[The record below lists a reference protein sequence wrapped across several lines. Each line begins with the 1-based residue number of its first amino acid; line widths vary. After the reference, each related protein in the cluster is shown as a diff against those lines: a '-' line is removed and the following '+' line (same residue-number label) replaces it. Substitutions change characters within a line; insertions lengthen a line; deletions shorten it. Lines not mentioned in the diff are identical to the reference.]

1 VRIDVWDTGVGID
14 NENQTRVFDEFY
26 RVEQHAEHQRDDGQ
40 RRGLGLGLATV
51 QRLADLLDLHV
62 VLKSRP
68 HRGTL
73 FSFLLP
79 LTEPTLLGFDQQE
92 ETPVLDVSGMR
103 VLVIDDEPAIL
114 SGIRY
119 LLKSW
124 GCDVVT
130 AEDRSQA
137 LEAVHEW
144 PMPPDI
150 VISDLRLRDG
160 ESGLDVLAALDH
172 HFKGKI
178 ERPFARLLITGETRS
193 DRLREIM
200 AAKIPVLYKPVS
212 PEQLREA
219 MMTIWTASRALA

>member
-1 VRIDVWDTGVGID
+1 M
-14 NENQTRVFDEFY
+14 
-26 RVEQHAEHQRDDGQ
+26 
-40 RRGLGLGLATV
+40 
-51 QRLADLLDLHV
+51 
-62 VLKSRP
+62 
-68 HRGTL
+68 
-73 FSFLLP
+73 
-79 LTEPTLLGFDQQE
+79 
-92 ETPVLDVSGMR
+92 DVSGMR

-137 LEAVHEW
+137 LEAVSEW
-144 PMPPDI
+144 SMPPDI

-172 HFKGKI
+172 HFRDKVD
-178 ERPFARLLITGETRS
+178 RPFPRLLITGETRS

-219 MMTIWTASRALA
+219 MMAVWTAARAAA